1 MGIQFLLYRES
12 KEEKIVKVR
21 DSKGR
26 SQWQKVS
33 GWMRGWVPSM
43 TGKERVVPREE
54 GERLLS
60 ESRELARSRYG
71 SI

>member
-1 MGIQFLLYRES
+1 
-12 KEEKIVKVR
+12 
-21 DSKGR
+21 
-26 SQWQKVS
+26 
-33 GWMRGWVPSM
+33 VPSM
-43 TGKERVVPREE
+43 TGKERVVAREE